1 MKVVFLQDVPS
12 QGKKGDVREV
22 SEGYARNFLF
32 PRQLAKP
39 ATADALHEIDVKK
52 QSEARKQRQLLEQ
65 AQALAGQ
72 LEDLTL
78 EIPAKVGEG
87 DRLFGAITSKHI
99 AQELAERGFAVD
111 KKKIVLHDPI
121 HALGTSTITLRL
133 HPQVTAHVRIHV
145 VPQI

>member
-12 QGKKGDVREV
+12 QGKKGDVRDV

-39 ATADALHEIDVKK
+39 ATADALHEIDLKK

-65 AQALAGQ
+65 AQALASQ
-72 LEDLTL
+72 LEDITL

-87 DRLFGAITSKHI
+87 DRLFGAITSKHV
-99 AQELAERGFAVD
+99 AEHLADRGFAVD
-111 KKKIVLHDPI
+111 KKKIIMPDPI

-133 HPQVTAHVRIHV
+133 HPKVAAHVRIHV
-145 VPQI
+145 VPQA